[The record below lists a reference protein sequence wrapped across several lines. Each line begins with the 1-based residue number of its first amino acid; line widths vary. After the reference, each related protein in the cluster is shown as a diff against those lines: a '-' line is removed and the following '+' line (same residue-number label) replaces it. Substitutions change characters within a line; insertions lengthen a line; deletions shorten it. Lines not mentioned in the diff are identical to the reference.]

1 MLVSGSEASSES
13 SETGK
18 SSGDPSVRKPWCRW
32 LPRSYLL
39 VLVINATATL
49 LLWPA
54 DVEFPD
60 PRYNHP
66 VCPLKM
72 RLFFF
77 GLMLSSFA
85 AGCVAAFLVRR
96 AEASDHTKWACGYAI
111 INWIQAMLGSLGM
124 NSPAVVGN
132 CRYGVIPPLWER
144 RGVIWYFALPLC
156 RLLLYLVASFW
167 MQTLIA
173 SRLDLLE
180 QSSNRNYC
188 STCIRTLMSA
198 QVFGAAGFLLP
209 IAGIIYGLITAPG
222 GINIFRT
229 CILSLMAI
237 GGITLLCNVAA
248 SIVAIC
254 SFQKSY
260 LELRRICR
268 LAEANEAPISA
279 RSSLRRA
286 RRFAGLQGLGVSFS
300 LVFTL
305 LLVPARVGSIA
316 VVFKVGGYDFDGY
329 DALTVVLFLIQALD
343 ALGNAVA
350 VLLLSGSHRMAKVER
365 SQGSDRSWKVEKAEH
380 SRNQQTSHEDVN
392 WTRKVEEL
400 SMRGMTLRSLLQFYQ
415 ENLRSM
421 PDWKYSPREHKTRDV
436 VRRVIIP
443 LTSSE
448 ECAFSVSAFNKDG
461 PKRAQVMV
469 THNWGNS
476 FSDLLAAV
484 LSDALQECSFSL
496 PAELLQEDCAFL
508 QDLLAKMGGLD
519 ETYWICAFAVNQHI
533 SICHSNPYDR
543 DPFTDQLHPVCHC
556 SSTNII
562 DPDGR
567 SASSEINKFDDM
579 MHLLAT
585 TGGCRQVIAVDKALD
600 LFRRAWC
607 VAEIAEAKRLQMD
620 QSLKLWSK
628 ATLQERARTLENLD
642 VRDMRASSEK
652 DKELILGKIQ
662 DVDDFNAELQVLI
675 FDPKSGLVAT
685 WNAMDSLQQIGEV
698 GRLIRWGLADA
709 GSGKVWKAWDGHN

>member
-1 MLVSGSEASSES
+1 MTISSSSSEASSET
-13 SETGK
+13 SETGT
-18 SSGDPSVRKPWCRW
+18 SSGHPSVRKPWCRW

-39 VLVINATATL
+39 VFVINATATV

-54 DVEFPD
+54 DAEYPD
-60 PRYNHP
+60 PWYNH
-66 VCPLKM
+66 VCPLKF

-77 GLMLSSFA
+77 GLMLSSLG

-124 NSPAVVGN
+124 HCPVDGV
-132 CRYGVIPPLWER
+132 CRYGVLPSPAF
-144 RGVIWYFALPLC
+144 GVMWYFALALC
-156 RLLLYLVASFW
+156 RLLLYLVAAFW

-180 QSSNRNYC
+180 QSSNRNYRSSC
-188 STCIRTLMSA
+188 FRRLMWA
-198 QVFGAAGFLLP
+198 QVFGAAVALLP
-209 IAGIIYGLITAPG
+209 IAGIIYETITG
-222 GINIFRT
+222 GTSDISFMS
-229 CILSLMAI
+229 LSLFAI
-237 GGITLLCNVAA
+237 GGITLLCNWAA

-254 SFQKSY
+254 SFRKSY
-260 LELRRICR
+260 SELRRICR
-268 LAEANEAPISA
+268 LAEANEASISA

-286 RRFAGLQGLGVSFS
+286 RRFAGLQGLGVSFG

-305 LLVPARVGSIA
+305 LLVPARLVSIA
-316 VVFKVGGYDFDGY
+316 VANYDSY
-329 DALTVVLFLIQALD
+329 DSLKVVLFLIQALD

-365 SQGSDRSWKVEKAEH
+365 SQGSQRSWKVEKAEH

-415 ENLRSM
+415 ENLPSM
-421 PDWKYSPREHKTRDV
+421 PDWKYAPREHKTRDV
-436 VRRVIIP
+436 VRRAIIP

-508 QDLLAKMGGLD
+508 QDLLAKMGRLD
-519 ETYWICAFAVNQHI
+519 HTYWICAFAVNQHI

-543 DPFTDQLHPVCHC
+543 DPFTNQLHPVCHC
-556 SSTNII
+556 NSTNII
-562 DPDGR
+562 DSDGR
-567 SASSEINKFDDM
+567 SASS
-579 MHLLAT
+579 
-585 TGGCRQVIAVDKALD
+585 
-600 LFRRAWC
+600 
-607 VAEIAEAKRLQMD
+607 
-620 QSLKLWSK
+620 
-628 ATLQERARTLENLD
+628 
-642 VRDMRASSEK
+642 
-652 DKELILGKIQ
+652 
-662 DVDDFNAELQVLI
+662 
-675 FDPKSGLVAT
+675 
-685 WNAMDSLQQIGEV
+685 
-698 GRLIRWGLADA
+698 
-709 GSGKVWKAWDGHN
+709 

>member
-1 MLVSGSEASSES
+1 MTEICDTLHELHIDFPAAIWAGFPVSLPRHSMTMSSSSSEASSET
-13 SETGK
+13 SETGQ

-54 DVEFPD
+54 DGLD
-60 PRYNHP
+60 P
-66 VCPLKM
+66 CPLKM
-72 RLFFF
+72 RLSFF
-77 GLMLSSFA
+77 GLMLSSFG

-96 AEASDHTKWACGYAI
+96 AEASGHTKWACGYAI

-124 NSPAVVGN
+124 NNPLWGYWQ
-132 CRYGVIPPLWER
+132 CTYGVIPDR
-144 RGVIWYFALPLC
+144 DSGGKIWYSALACC

-180 QSSNRNYC
+180 QSSNRNYRSGC
-188 STCIRTLMSA
+188 FRRLMWA
-198 QVFGAAGFLLP
+198 QVFGAAVALLP
-209 IAGIIYGLITAPG
+209 IACLLFCFSGFVFLSAIVCTAGWISLI
-222 GINIFRT
+222 
-229 CILSLMAI
+229 AI
-237 GGITLLCNVAA
+237 GGITLLCNWAA

-254 SFQKSY
+254 SFRKSY
-260 LELRRICR
+260 SELRRICR

-286 RRFAGLQGLGVSFS
+286 RRFAGLQGLGVSFG

-305 LLVPARVGSIA
+305 LLVPARVFSMLLPY
-316 VVFKVGGYDFDGY
+316 GYDS
-329 DALTVVLFLIQALD
+329 LQVVLFLIQAFD

-350 VLLLSGSHRMAKVER
+350 VLLLSGSHRMAKVES
-365 SQGSDRSWKVEKAEH
+365 SQGSQCGSKVEKPEH

-415 ENLRSM
+415 ENLPSM
-421 PDWKYSPREHKTRDV
+421 PDWKYAPREHKTRDV
-436 VRRVIIP
+436 VRRAIIP

-448 ECAFSVSAFNKDG
+448 ECAFSVSAFNKEG

-496 PAELLQEDCAFL
+496 PAELLQEECAFL
-508 QDLLAKMGGLD
+508 QDLLAKMGRLD
-519 ETYWICAFAVNQHI
+519 DTYWICAFAVNQHI

-543 DPFTDQLHPVCHC
+543 DPFTNQLHPVCQC
-556 SSTNII
+556 NSTNII
-562 DPDGR
+562 DSDGR

-585 TGGCRQVIAVDKALD
+585 TGGCRQVIAVDKPLD

-642 VRDMRASSEK
+642 VRGHAC
-652 DKELILGKIQ
+652 LLGQGQGTHPWQ
-662 DVDDFNAELQVLI
+662 D
-675 FDPKSGLVAT
+675 SGC
-685 WNAMDSLQQIGEV
+685 
-698 GRLIRWGLADA
+698 R
-709 GSGKVWKAWDGHN
+709 

>member
-1 MLVSGSEASSES
+1 MTISSLASEASSET
-13 SETGK
+13 SETGT
-18 SSGDPSVRKPWCRW
+18 SSGETSVRKPWCRW

-60 PRYNHP
+60 GWYDDPP
-66 VCPLKM
+66 VCPLNM

-77 GLMLSSFA
+77 GLMLSSLG

-96 AEASDHTKWACGYAI
+96 AEASGHTKWACGYAI

-124 NSPAVVGN
+124 TSPGGGY
-132 CRYGVIPPLWER
+132 CRYGVIPNHNPYLGGNAW
-144 RGVIWYFALPLC
+144 FLALALC

-180 QSSNRNYC
+180 QSSNRNYRSSC
-188 STCIRTLMSA
+188 FRKLMWA
-198 QVFGAAGFLLP
+198 QVFGAAGFLLLF
-209 IAGIIYGLITAPG
+209 AGIYYQIITG
-222 GINIFRT
+222 GINSGSI
-229 CILSLMAI
+229 ILATSVMSLFAI
-237 GGITLLCNVAA
+237 GGITLLCNWAA
-248 SIVAIC
+248 SIVAMC
-254 SFQKSY
+254 SFRKSY
-260 LELRRICR
+260 SELRRICR

-305 LLVPARVGSIA
+305 LLVPARVFSA
-316 VVFKVGGYDFDGY
+316 VLYGYDS
-329 DALTVVLFLIQALD
+329 LKVVLFLIQAFD

-365 SQGSDRSWKVEKAEH
+365 SQGSQRSWKVEKAEH

-392 WTRKVEEL
+392 WTSKVEEL

-415 ENLRSM
+415 ENLPSM
-421 PDWKYSPREHKTRDV
+421 PDWKYAPREHKTRDV
-436 VRRVIIP
+436 VRRAIIP
-443 LTSSE
+443 LTSRE

-496 PAELLQEDCAFL
+496 PAELLQEECTFL
-508 QDLLAKMGGLD
+508 QDLLAKMGRLD
-519 ETYWICAFAVNQHI
+519 HTYWICAFAVNQHI

-543 DPFTDQLHPVCHC
+543 DPFTNQLHPVCQC
-556 SSTNII
+556 NSTNII
-562 DPDGR
+562 DSDGR

-579 MHLLAT
+579 MSLLAT
-585 TGGCRQVIAVDKALD
+585 TGGCRQVIAVDKSLD

-642 VRDMRASSEK
+642 VRDMRASSDK

-662 DVDDFNAELQVLI
+662 DVNDFNAKLQVII

-709 GSGKVWKAWDGHN
+709 GSGKVWKAWESHN

>member
-1 MLVSGSEASSES
+1 MTMSSSSSEASSET
-13 SETGK
+13 SETGQ
-18 SSGDPSVRKPWCRW
+18 SSDPSGRKPWCRW

-60 PRYNHP
+60 PRYNPQWWDDDPP

-77 GLMLSSFA
+77 GLMLSSLG

-96 AEASDHTKWACGYAI
+96 AEASGHTKWACGYAI

-124 NSPAVVGN
+124 TNPDRGY
-132 CRYGVIPPLWER
+132 CRYGVIPDR
-144 RGVIWYFALPLC
+144 DSGGTFWYLALALC

-188 STCIRTLMSA
+188 SSCFRRLMWA
-198 QVFGAAGFLLP
+198 QVFGTAVALLP
-209 IAGIIYGLITAPG
+209 IAGMVHEIITGDIYGES
-222 GINIFRT
+222 NIFVT
-229 CILSLMAI
+229 SAWSLFAI
-237 GGITLLCNVAA
+237 GGITLLCNWAA

-268 LAEANEAPISA
+268 LAEANEASISA

-286 RRFAGLQGLGVSFS
+286 RRFAGLQGLGVSFG
-300 LVFTL
+300 LVFTV
-305 LLVPARVGSIA
+305 LLVPARLVSL
-316 VVFKVGGYDFDGY
+316 VVASADSYDDS
-329 DALTVVLFLIQALD
+329 LKVVLFLIQALD

-365 SQGSDRSWKVEKAEH
+365 SQGSQCGCWKVEKPEH
-380 SRNQQTSHEDVN
+380 SRNKQTSHEDVN

-400 SMRGMTLRSLLQFYQ
+400 SMRGMTLRSLLQFYP
-415 ENLRSM
+415 ENLPSM
-421 PDWKYSPREHKTRDV
+421 QDWKYVPKEHKTRDV
-436 VRRVIIP
+436 VRRAIIP
-443 LTSSE
+443 LTSRE

-496 PAELLQEDCAFL
+496 PAELLQEDCALL
-508 QDLLAKMGGLD
+508 QDLLAKMGRLD

-543 DPFTDQLHPVCHC
+543 DPFTNQLHPVCHC
-556 SSTNII
+556 NSTNII
-562 DPDGR
+562 DSDGR

-579 MHLLAT
+579 MRLLAT
-585 TGGCRQVIAVDKALD
+585 TGGCRQVIAVDKSLD
-600 LFRRAWC
+600 LFPPRGGGRGGF
-607 VAEIAEAKRLQMD
+607 
-620 QSLKLWSK
+620 
-628 ATLQERARTLENLD
+628 TGAR
-642 VRDMRASSEK
+642 
-652 DKELILGKIQ
+652 EL
-662 DVDDFNAELQVLI
+662 
-675 FDPKSGLVAT
+675 T
-685 WNAMDSLQQIGEV
+685 
-698 GRLIRWGLADA
+698 
-709 GSGKVWKAWDGHN
+709 